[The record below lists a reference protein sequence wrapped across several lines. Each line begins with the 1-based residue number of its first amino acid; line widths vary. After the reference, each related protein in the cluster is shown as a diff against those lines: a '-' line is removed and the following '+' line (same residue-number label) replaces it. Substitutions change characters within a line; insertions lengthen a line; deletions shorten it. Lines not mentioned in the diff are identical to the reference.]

1 MTGNERLYLEIRN
14 FVGADKVNQFDVDF
28 FQRRHTYKSMYNLI
42 NKYVDIKVVLN
53 KFRDPK
59 AKIAFAK
66 IQNKLLFDPKFLKE
80 IKKCNDMAPHYKIDF
95 LIKNS
100 QYN

>member
-1 MTGNERLYLEIRN
+1 MTGNERLYLELRN

-59 AKIAFAK
+59 AKIVLAK
-66 IQNKLLFDPKFLKE
+66 IQNNLLFNPKLLKE
-80 IKKCNDMAPHYKIDF
+80 IKKCKTMSTHRSSDF
-95 LIKNS
+95 LFKDS
-100 QYN
+100 QYI